1 MEEKSPAPV
10 VVPPVLK
17 DAQNKPAFDYDCL
30 TQIENVDPLIP
41 KCAEFDWQL
50 LSELLG
56 EPAEPEELKAAVQSA
71 EREKLGKVVMEIFQ
85 WLLANHK
92 LEKLDFVG
100 RRVVALSWVLNP
112 DFFEGKSLA
121 QISREAKLCRVSLPQ
136 ISGEV
141 GRKWGL
147 RNRAQ
152 AHAANFKPAQP

>member
-1 MEEKSPAPV
+1 MEESSPV
-10 VVPPVLK
+10 VVPPVIK
-17 DAQNKPAFDYDCL
+17 DNLNKPPFEYDCL
-30 TQIENVDPLIP
+30 TQIKHVNPLVSHLSSN
-41 KCAEFDWQL
+41 FDWQL

-100 RRVVALSWVLNP
+100 RRAVALSWVLNP

-121 QISREAKLCRVSLPQ
+121 QISREAKLCRVALPQ
-136 ISGEV
+136 ITGAV
-141 GRKWGL
+141 GRKWGV
-147 RNRAQ
+147 RNRYQ
-152 AHAANFKPAQP
+152 SHAANFKPAQP